1 MNDETNLSDVTA
13 TTQKP
18 KEKGF
23 FRELLEIVIIV
34 FVVLLPI
41 RYFIAQPF
49 VVVGA
54 SMYPSF
60 ENGDYLIVDEI
71 SYRFNDPKRGDVIV
85 FVPPTNQKEHYIKR
99 IIGLPGETVS
109 VLNNIVTIKNKENP
123 LGFVLSESYVHSE
136 RDTAKEVTLGEG
148 EYFVMGDN
156 RAVSSDSRIWGPI
169 KKESISGRALL
180 RLYPLSSVSYK
191 PGSVSN

>member
-1 MNDETNLSDVTA
+1 MNDETNLSEVPVTA
-13 TTQKP
+13 PKP

-23 FRELLEIVIIV
+23 FRELLEIAIIV
-34 FVVLLPI
+34 FVILLPI

-54 SMYPSF
+54 SMYPAF

-71 SYRFNDPKRGDVIV
+71 SYRFEDPKRGDVIV

-109 VLNNIVTIKNKENP
+109 VVNNTVTIKNKENP
-123 LGFVLSESYVHSE
+123 LGFVLAESYVHSE
-136 RDTAKEVTLGEG
+136 RDTAKQSTLGEG

-169 KKESISGRALL
+169 TKENISGRAIL
-180 RLYPLSSVSYK
+180 RLYPLSSIDYK
-191 PGSVSN
+191 PGAISN